1 MHCLY
6 HSIKRAVTK
15 RTKQTPPLILSLL
28 QMGAHIPWSM
38 RLLLS
43 FYSPSDAQAFLVRA
57 AMVIHFMK
65 KREKK
70 NQ

>member
-15 RTKQTPPLILSLL
+15 RTKQNPPYPFSAAD
-28 QMGAHIPWSM
+28 GAHIPWRM

-43 FYSPSDAQAFLVRA
+43 FFSPSDAQAFLVRA